1 LEVSLNVEIKK
12 LESGQVRLRIEL
24 SPEEVNEE
32 LERNYKKLQ
41 TQVSI
46 PGFRKGRVP
55 TGILKARFTDHIK
68 LESIQ
73 NLVPPAY
80 EEALISTQLIP
91 LNNPDISPSL
101 DKIEIAENQP
111 LVFEATVDIKPDF
124 ILPDYEELVIDK
136 NPENVSQDS
145 VDEYIQHLQEQYATF
160 TPIEAERPVQEG
172 DYVQIDYKCS
182 SNGQA
187 VDSLSETD
195 IDIQLGIG
203 RLPPEVEAGIIGMTV
218 NDSKSIPVDFDE
230 ASPHFTIAGKHVTYN
245 VTLHAITQ
253 QQLPELD
260 DEFAKDLGYESH
272 DQLYGVIWNNLVE
285 DEKSQ
290 IYYRQQQEVLQQLIE
305 KTDIEI
311 PEALVNDYVQK
322 TLQNIQQQLEQDN
335 KTAEEA
341 DVDMEKLPDDLRR
354 DVIIQTKQS
363 WLFDAI
369 AERENIW
376 ITDEEL
382 DIEIRLVAEQQNLDA
397 QKYVSQMKAS
407 NRLEEFRDQL
417 RNQKIYRLLIE
428 RATSK
433 QSLIIS

>member
-1 LEVSLNVEIKK
+1 MNVDVEK
-12 LESGQVRLRIEL
+12 LESGQVRLRIEI
-24 SPEEVNEE
+24 SVEEVNEE
-32 LERNYKKLQ
+32 LERNYKKLR
-41 TQVSI
+41 TQVSV

-80 EEALISTQLIP
+80 EQALISEQLIP
-91 LNNPDISPSL
+91 LNNPDISPPL
-101 DKIEIAENQP
+101 DKIELTENQP

-124 ILPDYEELVIDK
+124 TLPGYEELVIDK
-136 NPENVSQDS
+136 RPENVSQDQ
-145 VDEYIQHLQEQYATF
+145 VTEYIQYLQEQHTTF
-160 TPIEAERPVQEG
+160 TPIEVERPVQEG
-172 DYVQIDYKCS
+172 DYVQIDYECS
-182 SNGQA
+182 SNGQT
-187 VDSLSETD
+187 VDALTDTD
-195 IDIQLGIG
+195 IDIELGTG
-203 RLPPEVEAGIIGMTV
+203 TLPPEVEVGIIDMTV
-218 NDSKSIPVDFDE
+218 NDSKSIAVDFDE
-230 ASPHFTIAGKHVTYN
+230 SSPHFSIAGKQVIYN

-253 QQLPELD
+253 RQVPELD

-285 DEKSQ
+285 DEKSK
-290 IYYRQQQEVLQQLIE
+290 IYFRQQQEVLQQLIE
-305 KTDIEI
+305 KTDIAV

-322 TLQNIQQQLEQDN
+322 TLQNIQQQLLQDGN
-335 KTAEEA
+335 TGEDAE
-341 DVDMEKLPDDLRR
+341 VDMEKLPSDLRK

-363 WLFDAI
+363 WLFDTI
-369 AERENIW
+369 AERENIR

-382 DIEIRLVAEQQNLDA
+382 DLEIRLVAEQQNLDA

-417 RNQKIYRLLIE
+417 RNQKIYRFLIE
-428 RATSK
+428 QATPK